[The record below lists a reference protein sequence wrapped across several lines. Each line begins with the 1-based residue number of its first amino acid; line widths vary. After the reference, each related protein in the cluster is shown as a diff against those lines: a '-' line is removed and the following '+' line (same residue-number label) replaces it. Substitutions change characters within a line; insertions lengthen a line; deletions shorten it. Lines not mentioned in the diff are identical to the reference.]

1 MNLYKLNVLSIAV
14 FMHEVHTKTSPPV
27 FNGSFQKICHLYS
40 TRSSTL
46 NFSKVKTKTKHII
59 SIRGP
64 VIWNDFVED
73 CLKGIEKTPFFK
85 VKMKSKLPN
94 FDNEISYF

>member
-1 MNLYKLNVLSIAV
+1 
-14 FMHEVHTKTSPPV
+14 MHEVHTKTSPSV
-27 FNGSFQKICHLYS
+27 FNGSFQKICHLHS

-59 SIRGP
+59 SIRGQ
-64 VIWNDFVED
+64 VIWNNFIED
-73 CLKGIEKTPFFK
+73 CLKGIEKIPFFK